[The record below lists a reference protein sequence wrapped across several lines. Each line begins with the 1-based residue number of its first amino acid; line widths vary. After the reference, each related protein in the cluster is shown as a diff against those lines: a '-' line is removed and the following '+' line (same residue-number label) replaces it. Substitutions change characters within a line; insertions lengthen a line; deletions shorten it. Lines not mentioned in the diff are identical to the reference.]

1 MLALLC
7 RSSPTAREQIRS
19 LEALRIVVSE
29 FLAIDQEL
37 SFQARPAGETF
48 HDDYA
53 GDDEKAFAVLDDER
67 ASSADGGDDA
77 QKTSG
82 GIKMVAASSSSSSS
96 SSSSG
101 MSDRVQM
108 FCMAAYSLTYLAAS
122 FEDQEVFRA
131 LQGIPLLLRVLRQLD
146 FARLPFLVVHNFAW
160 ALGVA
165 IDRNT
170 VSQAEVCNAPD
181 AIEFALRLARH
192 SQLKIRRK
200 GMLVLGAMCQ
210 DDNAR
215 AFVRQNKVR
224 AD

>member
-1 MLALLC
+1 MALLC
-7 RSSPTAREQIRS
+7 RSSPTAREQIRA

-29 FLAIDQEL
+29 FLAIDHEL
-37 SFQARPAGETF
+37 PFQARPAGETF

-53 GDDEKAFAVLDDER
+53 ADDEKSFAVLDDEK
-67 ASSADGGDDA
+67 SSSSGDGGDDA
-77 QKTSG
+77 QKASG
-82 GIKMVAASSSSSSS
+82 GIKVPSASSA
-96 SSSSG
+96 SSG

-146 FARLPFLVVHNFAW
+146 AVRLPFLVVHNFAW

-224 AD
+224 AHS